1 MIDQARTLNWLT
13 GRMTDQQ
20 LADAAGI
27 DKRLATH
34 FLSQKYFDKHVSDR
48 GRGSRRTRRVS
59 TEARNA
65 IAIIA
70 GLQRGG
76 ISAELA
82 SSILTAT
89 PVIADAQTEIID
101 FTTMNE
107 FCAGPLGRAPVSL
120 LTVDP
125 DGGWNARDSVPQHI
139 WNRQVFFVYPQGEV
153 PKSVGG
159 LDQAAVEML
168 ESAVESGLIQY
179 SSEPLCVPEIDPLG
193 TLDAPATVALPNL
206 DEKLLIVDRKWVVL
220 DVPQPGGKERIEAI
234 ISKEHESLPKVSPR
248 VKEVLSEVS
257 CGSVRPI
264 PRSAEFADERVEKIV
279 QNAETI
285 FSVNL
290 TLSVRRMKRRALG
303 LDGGGE

>member
-1 MIDQARTLNWLT
+1 MIDQARALNWLT

-65 IAIIA
+65 IAIFA

-82 SSILTAT
+82 SSILSAT
-89 PVIADAQTEIID
+89 PVIADAQTEIVD
-101 FTTMNE
+101 FTTKNE
-107 FCAGPLGRAPVSL
+107 FWAGPLGWVPVSL

-125 DGGWNARDSVPQHI
+125 DGGWNARDSLPQHI
-139 WNRQVFFVYPQGEV
+139 WNRHVFFFHRQGEV
-153 PKSVGG
+153 PKSVAG

-179 SSEPLCVPEIDPLG
+179 SSEPLYAPEIDPLG
-193 TLDAPATVALPNL
+193 TLDVPSTEALPNL
-206 DEKLLIVDRKWVVL
+206 DEKLLIVDRRWVVL
-220 DVPQPGGKERIEAI
+220 DEPKPGGKERIEAI
-234 ISKEHESLPKVSPR
+234 ISKEHEGLPKVSPR
-248 VKEVLSEVS
+248 VKSILSEIS
-257 CGSVRPI
+257 NGSVRPI
-264 PRSAEFADERVEKIV
+264 PRSREFTDEWVEQIV
-279 QNAETI
+279 QNAETL
-285 FSVNL
+285 FTVNL

>member
-1 MIDQARTLNWLT
+1 MIDKARTLNWLT

-82 SSILTAT
+82 SSILSAT
-89 PVIADAQTEIID
+89 PVIANAQSEIVD

-107 FCAGPLGRAPVSL
+107 FFAGPLGRAPVSL
-120 LTVDP
+120 LSVDP

-139 WNRQVFFVYPQGEV
+139 WNRQVFFVYPQGEA
-153 PKSVGG
+153 PKSVAG
-159 LDQAAVEML
+159 LDQVPVEMC
-168 ESAVESGLIQY
+168 ESAVESGLIQ
-179 SSEPLCVPEIDPLG
+179 SSNEPLYAPEIDPLG
-193 TLDAPATVALPNL
+193 TLDVPATEALPNL
-206 DEKLLIVDRKWVVL
+206 DEKLLIIDRKWVVL
-220 DVPQPGGKERIEAI
+220 DEPKPGGKERVEAI

-248 VKEVLSEVS
+248 VKAVLSEILN
-257 CGSVRPI
+257 GSVRPI
-264 PRSAEFADERVEKIV
+264 PLSAEFTDERVEQII